1 MMESII
7 YIEPSEGKIDPNVKK
22 IATRLRKIP
31 AEFRGPIKG
40 VTIGSHSEG
49 NEKELKGL
57 LDELIVAE
65 APQGSEY
72 NTEIFSN
79 ILTDLLKANGPSLA
93 FLVFSH
99 QGMELAPAV
108 GMRLGIP
115 TITGCIDFDLA
126 ENSANVQRLIY
137 GSKLTLSLS
146 VDVSKGAIFSI
157 QRGSLKGKE
166 QEEIAGSS
174 APLVVTKLPWR
185 ENWKASKSKILGIV
199 EEEGGVSEKEDITKA
214 NLLVSVGRGIGGP
227 DNIPLIRKLAD
238 RLGGTISCSRP
249 VVDNNWLPH
258 HCQVGTS
265 GKTVSPVVYLALG
278 ISGQGNHV
286 AGMDTSRIIIAVNKD
301 PRAPIFK
308 VAHYGIIDDLLQ
320 FISELIKQ
328 TEVEN

>member
-1 MMESII
+1 MESII
-7 YIEPSEGKIDPNVKK
+7 YVEPSEGKVDPNVKK

-40 VTIGSHSEG
+40 VTIGPHLEG

-57 LDELIVAE
+57 FDELVVVE

-72 NTEIFSN
+72 NTELLSN
-79 ILTDLLKANGPSLA
+79 ILTDLLKANSPSLM
-93 FLVFSH
+93 FLIFSH

-115 TITGCIDFDLA
+115 TITGCVDFNLA
-126 ENSANVQRLIY
+126 ESSADVKRLVY
-137 GSKLTLSLS
+137 GSKLTISLS
-146 VDVSKGAIFSI
+146 VDVSKGAVFSI
-157 QRGSLKGKE
+157 QRGSLKEKE
-166 QEEIAGSS
+166 AEGIADSS
-174 APLVVTKLPWR
+174 ASFVVTKLPWR
-185 ENWKASKSKILGIV
+185 ENWEVSKSKILGII
-199 EEEGGVSEKEDITKA
+199 EEEGGVAEKEDITKA
-214 NLLVSVGRGIGGP
+214 NLLISVGRGVGGP

-258 HCQVGTS
+258 YCQVGTS

-286 AGMDTSRIIIAVNKD
+286 AGMDTSRIIVAVNKD
-301 PRAPIFK
+301 PVAPIFK
-308 VAHYGIIDDLLQ
+308 VAHYGVIDDLLQ
-320 FISELIKQ
+320 FVPELIKQ